1 MSKTFKGKVVWI
13 TGGAS
18 GIGAA
23 CCTHFAEQGA
33 QVVCTDIQTKMGEA
47 LQKKL
52 AGAGHQVAFYEQD
65 VTSEQRWIA
74 LAETVLADFGKL
86 HVLVNNAGIGEGGP
100 ILESTLESF
109 RRIFAVNV
117 ESIFLGTRTCIPLID
132 QSGGGSIIN
141 ISSVAGLRGA
151 ANLSAYCGTKGAV
164 RLYTKAT
171 ALECAGQG
179 YKVRCNSVHPGIIE
193 TPIWAAVVPS
203 EESITQLQ
211 FAVQMQAEA
220 GGAKLPADG
229 TNMSVPSMIAA
240 TSVPGGAVGLPI
252 DIAKAVAFLAGDGA
266 SYINGSELVVDSA
279 LTAKT

>member
-1 MSKTFKGKVVWI
+1 MSNGFKDKVIWI

-23 CCTHFAEQGA
+23 CCAHFAKHDA
-33 QVVCTDIQTKMGEA
+33 TVVCTDIQTDQGMK
-47 LQKKL
+47 LVKKL
-52 AGAGHQVAFYEQD
+52 SDAGYKIVFHEQD
-65 VTSEQRWIA
+65 VTDEQCWIR
-74 LAETVLADFGKL
+74 LSKTIMADFGKL
-86 HVLVNNAGIGEGGP
+86 HVLVNNAGIGEGGL

-132 QSGGGSIIN
+132 QSGGGSIVN

-171 ALECAGQG
+171 AVECAAQAH
-179 YKVRCNSVHPGIIE
+179 KVRCNSVHPGIID
-193 TPIWAAVVPS
+193 TPIWESVVS
-203 EESITQLQ
+203 SSDSVEQLK
-211 FAVQMQAEA
+211 FSVSARAEA
-220 GGAKLPADG
+220 TGSDIPAAG
-229 TNMSVPSMIAA
+229 INMSVPGMIAA
-240 TSVPGGAVGLPI
+240 TNVPGGEVGKPS
-252 DIAKAVAFLAGDGA
+252 DIAEAVAFLASDAA